1 LKDAVRNLAELCE
14 LLDLPPNFATSAA
27 TADGPSEPVF
37 PDFPLFVPRGF
48 VARMRKGD
56 PHDPL
61 LRQVLPATE
70 ELHAVPGFVVDPV
83 GDVAALRQPGMLHK
97 YAGRVLLVTTGACA
111 IHCRYCFRRHFPY
124 SAGPRSIADWQPAL
138 AAIAADNTIHEVILS
153 GGDPLTIADATLAAL
168 VDELAKIEHVRRLR
182 VHTRLPVVVPERVTD
197 SLLELLR
204 GSRLAPIVVVHANHV
219 NEIDTHVAVAFA
231 KLTDGGIPLLNQA
244 VLLRGVND
252 TVEAQAALCER
263 LVNLRVLPYYL
274 HQLDRVLGT
283 AHFEVPVSEGQR
295 IARELRERLPG
306 YAVPRFV
313 AEITG
318 AGSKTV
324 LE

>member
-1 LKDAVRNLAELCE
+1 
-14 LLDLPPNFATSAA
+14 
-27 TADGPSEPVF
+27 
-37 PDFPLFVPRGF
+37 
-48 VARMRKGD
+48 
-56 PHDPL
+56 
-61 LRQVLPATE
+61 
-70 ELHAVPGFVVDPV
+70 
-83 GDVAALRQPGMLHK
+83 
-97 YAGRVLLVTTGACA
+97 VTTGACA